1 MHMAAEQT
9 ALRQRLD
16 EEKARVLREL
26 ETIHSS
32 SPAQSASAFSE
43 DGGHR
48 TSTSAD
54 AIRTVELEKSL
65 ALEQTL
71 RALLGEVEHALQKM
85 ADGTYGF
92 CDDCG
97 KPIAAARLEALPWAN
112 LCIDDKSKRDG
123 KGRLRR

>member
-1 MHMAAEQT
+1 MAAEPL

-16 EEKARVLREL
+16 DERTRVLREL
-26 ETIHSS
+26 GTIHSA

-71 RALLGEVEHALQKM
+71 NALLVEVEHALQKM
-85 ADGTYGF
+85 DEGTYGL
-92 CDDCG
+92 CDECG
-97 KPIAAARLEALPWAN
+97 KPIAPARLEALPWAN
-112 LCIDDKSKRDG
+112 LCIDCKSKKDG

>member
-1 MHMAAEQT
+1 MAAEQL

-16 EEKARVLREL
+16 EERSRVLREL
-26 ETIHSS
+26 ATIHSA
-32 SPAQSASAFSE
+32 SPAQSSSAFSE

-71 RALLGEVEHALQKM
+71 RSLLAEVEHALQKM
-85 ADGTYGF
+85 DDGTYGL
-92 CDDCG
+92 CDECG
-97 KPIAAARLEALPWAN
+97 KPIAPARLEALPWAN
-112 LCIDDKSKRDG
+112 LCIEDKSKKDA